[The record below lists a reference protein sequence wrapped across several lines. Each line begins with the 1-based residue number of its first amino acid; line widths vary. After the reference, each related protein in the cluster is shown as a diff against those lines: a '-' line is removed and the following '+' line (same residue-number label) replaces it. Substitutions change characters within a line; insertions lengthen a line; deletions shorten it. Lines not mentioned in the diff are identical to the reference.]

1 MKRLTHSLLISLLL
15 LLLPLIARAEGDP
28 VPTQAADPAPSPIRL
43 VPEEGLP
50 LPCQAYPLTEKRA
63 FVFGGTVVSEA
74 PLIRVSVMV
83 SDGAG
88 TVLLSAEAEPD
99 PATEAATRFPLWD
112 KTYPFEDESLSART
126 DFASLKPGDYVF
138 TLKAANDAAKEV
150 ILYTSPFTVTPVS
163 ALHTLIPNDL
173 RGTYPAARALLG
185 DDALPFTYRTGTYR
199 QIQID
204 NSWVSRNITSVN
216 TPFGGEWRV
225 NRAAV
230 ASFEQ
235 AIRYMRTTYIH
246 VGGKWDSGILR
257 LNRLVQSY
265 AGPYIPRQEEN
276 SPFLSPHVLGLAVD
290 LNQNIGPN
298 IAAPDN
304 WAVFCREISENLI
317 YNGIQTKNG
326 YSYYDFT
333 YVGNWGQAY
342 ERVPTIVQNYL
353 LYELAFY
360 RAGFFWGVY
369 YDHTC
374 DASHFGL
381 GEYDPSVHSDSPL
394 ALRKVFEYI
403 DE

>member
-1 MKRLTHSLLISLLL
+1 
-15 LLLPLIARAEGDP
+15 
-28 VPTQAADPAPSPIRL
+28 VPTQAADPAPSPILL

-88 TVLLSAEAEPD
+88 AVLLSAEAEPD

-112 KTYPFEDESLSART
+112 STYPFADESLSGRM
-126 DFASLKPGDYVF
+126 DFSALKPGTYTF
-138 TLKAANDAAKEV
+138 TLTAASAPAGEVTLYAA
-150 ILYTSPFTVTPVS
+150 PFTVAPVS

-173 RGTYPAARALLG
+173 RGTYPAAAALLG
-185 DDALPFTYRTGTYR
+185 DDALPFTYQTGTYR

-204 NSWVSRNITSVN
+204 NRWVSQNITSIS

-225 NRAAV
+225 NRAA
-230 ASFEQ
+230 APRFEQ
-235 AIRYMRTTYIH
+235 ALRYMSTTYIH

-257 LNRLVQSY
+257 LNRLVHSY
-265 AGPYIPRQEEN
+265 AGPYIARQEEN

-304 WAVFCREISENLI
+304 WAVFCKEISENLI
-317 YNGIQTKNG
+317 YNGIREKNG
-326 YSYYDFT
+326 YRYYDFT
-333 YVGNWGQAY
+333 YIGNWGTAY

-374 DASHFGL
+374 DASHFAL
-381 GEYDPSVHSDSPL
+381 GEHDPDIHSDSPL

-403 DE
+403 EE